1 MIGAERVMGRELLPR
16 GLKKAIEWLE
26 AEPAR
31 PWRVGELAALC
42 GVAPRTLQKHFH
54 RFLDQ
59 APLAFLRDLRFDRA
73 RRELLRGVHDT
84 SITEIATRCGFVH
97 LGRFAIQYRR
107 RYGESPSETLRRSL
121 RANTTSTSQLPLL
134 SSRLERPAIAILPF
148 ENISP
153 QPNRTTAFADEIAAA
168 LWRLHWFHVVATPN
182 ARYRLYGKVRED
194 AHGSI
199 RVIVRLLDALTGRY
213 LWAATWDGDVRD
225 PIGFEERVARGVARA
240 IQPALR
246 DAEIDRA
253 AHLQRGDLTAWELT
267 MRALPCVTAVDA
279 AAEGMA
285 LELLEEAM
293 ERAPHD
299 PLPIAAAAWCHGL
312 RAGHH
317 FTARPDVER
326 TVASELAAR
335 AAKLNA
341 GDALAETMLAA
352 GYTLAHDLASA
363 AVHAARA
370 LALDGGSAWG
380 WGRSAWVKAYHGRAG
395 DALEEFQIARS
406 LAPADPL
413 NFLWSVGIA
422 ATNFQNGCYDESI
435 RWYKRAQAENPA
447 STWTNRFLAATYVLA
462 GRADEGR
469 RTLDTFMRH
478 YPGLTIGEVRS
489 GLPWNASYLD
499 RTCEGLEE
507 AGMRP

>member
-1 MIGAERVMGRELLPR
+1 MGRELLPC

-26 AEPAR
+26 SEPTR
-31 PWRVGELAALC
+31 PWRVGELAELC
-42 GVAPRTLQKHFH
+42 GVAPRTLQKHFR

-59 APLAFLRDLRFDRA
+59 APLAFLRDLRFDCA
-73 RRELLRGVHDT
+73 RQELLRGAQDT
-84 SITEIATRCGFVH
+84 SITEIATRYGFVH
-97 LGRFAIQYRR
+97 LGRFAVQYRH
-107 RYGESPSETLRRSL
+107 RYGESPSATLRRSL
-121 RANTTSTSQLPLL
+121 RASATSTSQLPVLA
-134 SSRLERPAIAILPF
+134 SRLERPAIAVLPF
-148 ENISP
+148 DDIGL
-153 QPNRTTAFADEIAAA
+153 QPNRTTAFADEIAVA
-168 LWRLHWFHVVATPN
+168 LWRLHWLHVVAPPN
-182 ARYRLYGKVRED
+182 ARYRLYGKVREG
-194 AHGSI
+194 AHGSL
-199 RVIVRLLDALTGRY
+199 RVIVRLVDALTGRY
-213 LWAATWDGDVRD
+213 LWAAAWDGDVRD
-225 PIGFEERVARGVARA
+225 PIGFEERVAHGVARA

-285 LELLEEAM
+285 LELLDEAM
-293 ERAPHD
+293 QRAPHD
-299 PLPIAAAAWCHGL
+299 PLPIATAAWCRGL

-317 FTARPDVER
+317 FTARPEVER
-326 TVASELAAR
+326 AAASELAVR

-363 AVHAARA
+363 AVHADRA
-370 LALDGGSAWG
+370 LALDGGSAWA
-380 WGRSAWVKAYHGRAG
+380 WGRSAWVKAYHGHARE
-395 DALEEFQIARS
+395 ALEEFQIARS

-422 ATNFQNGCYDESI
+422 STKFQSGLYDESV
-435 RWYKRAQAENPA
+435 RWYQRAQAENPA

-469 RTLDTFMRH
+469 RTLAAFMRC
-478 YPGLTIGEVRS
+478 YPGLTISEVRS
-489 GLPWNASYLD
+489 SLPWNASFLD
-499 RTCEGLEE
+499 RTSEGLEQ